1 MEDEVKIKAK
11 KDIQEAIERFRK
23 KDRVFKLYDSF
34 FESFEDTLD
43 MCKTHVANQDYFGL
57 AKSLHT
63 IKGSSGNI
71 KMSLIHDLVVNLE
84 AKAKAKDS
92 NEDYIK
98 HLNALKIYA
107 KMYQDMIMGG
117 GKYDD

>member
-1 MEDEVKIKAK
+1 MNDKVKLQIE
-11 KDIQEAIERFRK
+11 KDIQEAIDRFRK
-23 KDRVFKLYDSF
+23 KDRVIKLYESF

-71 KMSLIHDLVVNLE
+71 KMNLIHDLVVNLE
-84 AKAKAKDS
+84 AKAKAKDN

-107 KMYQDMIMGG
+107 KMYQDMINVGG
-117 GKYDD
+117 GKYD